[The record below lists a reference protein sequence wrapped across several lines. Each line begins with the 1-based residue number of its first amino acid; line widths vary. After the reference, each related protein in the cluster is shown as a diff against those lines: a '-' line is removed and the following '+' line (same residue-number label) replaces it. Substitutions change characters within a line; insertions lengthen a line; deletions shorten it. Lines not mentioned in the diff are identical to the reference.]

1 MFVYFRF
8 RLSLLTRSLGRSELW
23 RIENR
28 ARETTDSQPA
38 SQASEESTYNEWQ
51 AGKQRHR
58 TE

>member
-23 RIENR
+23 LIENR
-28 ARETTDSQPA
+28 ARETDMTA

>member
-1 MFVYFRF
+1 MFVYFRL

-23 RIENR
+23 LIENR
-28 ARETTDSQPA
+28 ARETDMTA